1 MFGIRTLARIAGL
14 LTFAAAAATAS
25 AQTYPSKPIKLI
37 VPYATGGFTDALAR
51 QLAQKFSE
59 SMGQSVI
66 VENKPGASTIIGVSA
81 AAKAPADGYTLLL
94 TTGAMTINPHLF
106 PKLPYDAERDFAPIG
121 RVVDLPYVLVAH
133 PSLPVNSFK
142 EFLAYAKANPDKINF
157 GTPGNG
163 TVPHLGMQLLEDA
176 ARISVQK
183 VHYKG
188 NGPALTDL
196 VGGQINLLLDGLQQP
211 LPFIT
216 SGKLKVLAAASL
228 KRLPSLPDVPTIS
241 ETFPGFESGTWYQ
254 LLAPAGTPAPII
266 ARLNAEIE
274 KFTKDPALRDKMLSQ
289 GGIMHSSTPQEL
301 AAYSKAET
309 KRWGEIISKAGIK
322 LD

>member
-14 LTFAAAAATAS
+14 LTFAAATANVS

-163 TVPHLGMQLLEDA
+163 TVPHLAMQLLEDA

-274 KFTKDPALRDKMLSQ
+274 KFTNDPALRDKMLSQ

-322 LD
+322 LE

>member
-25 AQTYPSKPIKLI
+25 AQTYPSRPIKLI
-37 VPYATGGFTDALAR
+37 VPYATGGFSDALAR
-51 QLAQKFSE
+51 QLAQKFTE
-59 SMGQSVI
+59 SMGQAVI
-66 VENKPGASTIIGVSA
+66 VENKPGASTILGVAA

-94 TTGAMTINPHLF
+94 ATGALTINPHLF

-121 RVVDLPYVLVAH
+121 RVVDLPYVLVSH
-133 PSLPVNSFK
+133 PSLPVNSLK
-142 EFLAYAKANPDKINF
+142 EFLAYSKANPDKVNF

-163 TVPHLGMQLLEDA
+163 TAPHLAMQLLEDA
-176 ARISVQK
+176 AGISVHK
-183 VHYKG
+183 LHYKG
-188 NGPALTDL
+188 NGPAVTDL

-216 SGKLKVLAAASL
+216 SGKLKLLATASL
-228 KRLPSLPDVPTIS
+228 NRLPGLPDVPAIAES
-241 ETFPGFESGTWYQ
+241 FPGFEASTWYQ

-274 KFTKDPALRDKMLSQ
+274 KFTKDPAIRDRLISQ
-289 GGIMHSSTPQEL
+289 GAVMHSSSPQEL

-322 LD
+322 LE

>member
-1 MFGIRTLARIAGL
+1 MFGIRTLVRIAGL

-37 VPYATGGFTDALAR
+37 VPYATGGFSDALAR
-51 QLAQKFSE
+51 QLAQKFTE
-59 SMGQSVI
+59 SMGQPVI
-66 VENKPGASTIIGVSA
+66 VENKPGASTILGVSA

-106 PKLPYDAERDFAPIG
+106 PKLLYDAERDFAPIG
-121 RVVDLPYVLVAH
+121 RIVDLPYVLVTH

-142 EFLAYAKANPDKINF
+142 EFLAYAKANPDKVNF

-163 TVPHLGMQLLEDA
+163 TVPHLAMQLLEDA
-176 ARISVQK
+176 ARISVHK

-228 KRLPSLPDVPTIS
+228 KRLPSLPDVPTIA

-274 KFTKDPALRDKMLSQ
+274 KFTKDPALRDKLLSQ
-289 GGIMHSSTPQEL
+289 GAIMHSSSPQEL

-322 LD
+322 LE